1 MTIVQGDV
9 RVGQVAGF
17 ELLAHLGKRVLRPG
31 GVELTRTLL
40 DELDIAPT
48 DDVVEVAAGRGRT
61 ARLVLDCD
69 PASYVAIDR
78 DLAAERVLAPMLQW
92 PEQQFRRASASHTG
106 LADSCCDVAIG
117 EAILTMQ
124 PAAVKDQMVKELA
137 RLVRPGGR
145 LGLHEVAF
153 RLDDLDHTMEQDEIE
168 EIRIR
173 SELTAHFK
181 VAFNALE
188 LGEWQALLD
197 DHGFDV
203 GTVRE
208 APLRLLEPDRLLAD
222 EGLLGSA
229 RFAANLMRDKAA
241 RRRVEDMRIAMQR
254 NAHHL
259 VAIALVAVRRIS

>member
-1 MTIVQGDV
+1 M
-9 RVGQVAGF
+9 
-17 ELLAHLGKRVLRPG
+17 
-31 GVELTRTLL
+31 
-40 DELDIAPT
+40 
-48 DDVVEVAAGRGRT
+48 
-61 ARLVLDCD
+61 
-69 PASYVAIDR
+69 
-78 DLAAERVLAPMLQW
+78 ER
-92 PEQQFRRASASHTG
+92 
-106 LADSCCDVAIG
+106 
-117 EAILTMQ
+117 
-124 PAAVKDQMVKELA
+124 
-137 RLVRPGGR
+137 
-145 LGLHEVAF
+145 
-153 RLDDLDHTMEQDEIE
+153 DEIE